1 MAVAINESRTKD
13 MIVDV
18 NYVRSL
24 GQIAIR
30 SDLNDAAIMYADAP
44 ALPTIRALIKA
55 ISSMYVSPF
64 QLKMETVFFPT
75 LNRIT

>member
-44 ALPTIRALIKA
+44 ALPGGTRAVDNTGVDKGDIQH
-55 ISSMYVSPF
+55 VR
-64 QLKMETVFFPT
+64 FPIPT
-75 LNRIT
+75 